1 MSSHQESETLFGFKS
16 PLVLLPALGDVPAAA
31 LEHDAG
37 GLDEP
42 SDVALTFRA
51 ARQRLGC
58 LLRPAAQFFGQMEGV
73 RHLFLI
79 SLGARGQFAGFGR

>member
-1 MSSHQESETLFGFKS
+1 MSHQTSQGSGHAGKWKRR
-16 PLVLLPALGDVPAAA
+16 
-31 LEHDAG
+31 G

-58 LLRPAAQFFGQMEGV
+58 LLRLAAQFFSQMEGV
-73 RHLFLI
+73 RHLFPI
-79 SLGARGQFAGFGR
+79 SLDARGQFAGFGR